1 MHFKRWAIPYAHI
14 TWFISYESYE
24 MALLIYRYGVDLNSY
39 IRTLLKDFLERAM
52 EKYYFC
58 ILQYVLV

>member
-1 MHFKRWAIPYAHI
+1 MGHTVTYAHI
-14 TWFISYESYE
+14 TWSISYESYE
-24 MALLIYRYGVDLNSY
+24 MALIIYRFGINLNSNVW
-39 IRTLLKDFLERAM
+39 TLLKDFLERAM